1 MATLAPLPIYQF
13 FTDNGAPLAGGQ
25 LEFFD
30 SGTSTPKATYADAG
44 LTTPNTNPLIL
55 DAAGRAGPVFFEA
68 GDYKVVLKSA
78 LGITIRTADPVQ
90 GGFTVS
96 SFGQTLIDDLTAA
109 DARATIGVT
118 YANSAEMEAG
128 TVTNKVVSPAIA
140 SEWHAHRSLRAGLVC
155 VLNATDSNNDVDI
168 AAGVTGSAAAPWR
181 IIHLATGIT
190 KQLDAAWAVGTNA
203 GGLDTGTKA
212 NSTLYFVHVIRRS
225 DTGVVDV
232 LLSTSATAPT
242 MPANY
247 DQRDLIAVAGTD
259 GSGNLLFVLPLSKTR
274 AAGGYAALALAT
286 LYSVTHGL
294 GTTPTRISGVAIC
307 SSADLNYARGD
318 VVLFPS
324 GQGGSDTIP
333 STTFGGRAT
342 ATVATMRSPSGA
354 VMIGNLT
361 SGAQGG
367 MTVANWYFLVLAEI

>member
-13 FTDNGAPLAGGQ
+13 FTDNGVPLAGGQ

-128 TVTNKVVSPAIA
+128 TVTNKVVAPSVA

-155 VLNATDSNNDVDI
+155 VLNATDSNNDLDI
-168 AAGVTGSAAAPWR
+168 AAGVTCSIASPWR
-181 IIHLATGIT
+181 LIELVNPIT

-259 GSGNLLFVLPLSKTR
+259 ASGNLLFVLPLSKTR

-294 GTTPTRISGVAIC
+294 GTTPTRISSVAIC

-342 ATVATMRSPSGA
+342 ATVATMRSPSA
-354 VMIGNLT
+354 SVIVGNLT

>member
-1 MATLAPLPIYQF
+1 MTGVQTCALPI
-13 FTDNGAPLAGGQ
+13 
-25 LEFFD
+25 
-30 SGTSTPKATYADAG
+30 S
-44 LTTPNTNPLIL
+44 
-55 DAAGRAGPVFFEA
+55 
-68 GDYKVVLKSA
+68 
-78 LGITIRTADPVQ
+78 
-90 GGFTVS
+90 
-96 SFGQTLIDDLTAA
+96 
-109 DARATIGVT
+109 
-118 YANSAEMEAG
+118 
-128 TVTNKVVSPAIA
+128 
-140 SEWHAHRSLRAGLVC
+140 
-155 VLNATDSNNDVDI
+155 
-168 AAGVTGSAAAPWR
+168 
-181 IIHLATGIT
+181 
-190 KQLDAAWAVGTNA
+190 
-203 GGLDTGTKA
+203 
-212 NSTLYFVHVIRRS
+212 LYFVHVIRRS

-294 GTTPTRISGVAIC
+294 GATPARVTGAAIC

-318 VVLFPS
+318 VVLIPN
-324 GQGGSDTIP
+324 GHGGSDTVP

>member
-13 FTDNGAPLAGGQ
+13 FTDNGVPLAGGQ

-44 LTTPNTNPLIL
+44 LTTPNTNPLPL

-140 SEWHAHRSLRAGLVC
+140 TEWHAHRSLRAGLGC

-294 GTTPTRISGVAIC
+294 GATPARVTGAAIC

-318 VVLFPS
+318 VVLIPN
-324 GQGGSDTIP
+324 GHGGSDTVP

-367 MTVANWYFLVLAEI
+367 LTVANWYFLVLAEI

>member
-13 FTDNGAPLAGGQ
+13 FTDNGVPLAGGQ

-128 TVTNKVVSPAIA
+128 TVTNKVVAPSVA

-342 ATVATMRSPSGA
+342 ATVATMRSPSA
-354 VMIGNLT
+354 SVIVGNLT

>member
-13 FTDNGAPLAGGQ
+13 FTDNGVPLAGGQ

-96 SFGQTLIDDLTAA
+96 PFGQTLIDDLTAA

-128 TVTNKVVSPAIA
+128 TVTNKVVAPSVA
-140 SEWHAHRSLRAGLVC
+140 SEWHAHRSLRAGLGC
-155 VLNATDSNNDVDI
+155 VLNASDSNNDIDI
-168 AAGVTGSAAAPWR
+168 AAGVTCSAAAPWR
-181 IIHLATGIT
+181 IIQLATGIT

-203 GGLDTGTKA
+203 GGLDASTKA
-212 NSTLYFVHVIRRS
+212 NSTAYFLHVIRRS

-232 LLSTSATAPT
+232 LFSASATAPT

-247 DQRDLIAVAGTD
+247 DQRDLIAVCGTD

-274 AAGGYAALALAT
+274 AAGGYAVLAAAT
-286 LYSVTHGL
+286 LYTCTHGL
-294 GTTPTRISGVAIC
+294 GATPTRISGAAIC
-307 SSADLNYARGD
+307 STADLNYARGD

-342 ATVATMRSPSGA
+342 STVATMRTPSAG
-354 VMIGNLT
+354 VIVGNLT

>member
-13 FTDNGAPLAGGQ
+13 FTDNGVPLAGGQ

-44 LTTPNTNPLIL
+44 LTTPNMNPLPL

-128 TVTNKVVSPAIA
+128 TVTNKVVAPSVA
-140 SEWHAHRSLRAGLVC
+140 SEWHAHRSLRAGLGC

-294 GTTPTRISGVAIC
+294 GATPARVTGAAIC

-318 VVLFPS
+318 VVLIPN
-324 GQGGSDTIP
+324 GHGGSDTVP

>member
-13 FTDNGAPLAGGQ
+13 FTDNGVPLAGGQ

-128 TVTNKVVSPAIA
+128 TVTNKVVAPSVA
-140 SEWHAHRSLRAGLVC
+140 SEWHAHRSLRAGLGC

-247 DQRDLIAVAGTD
+247 DQRDLIAVAGAD

-294 GTTPTRISGVAIC
+294 GATPARVTGAAIC

-318 VVLFPS
+318 VVLIPN
-324 GQGGSDTIP
+324 GHGGSDTVP

>member
-13 FTDNGAPLAGGQ
+13 FTDNGVPLAGGQ

-118 YANSAEMEAG
+118 YANSAEMQAG
-128 TVTNKVVSPAIA
+128 TVTNKVVAPSVA

-294 GTTPTRISGVAIC
+294 GATPARVTGAAIC

-318 VVLFPS
+318 VVLIPN
-324 GQGGSDTIP
+324 GHGGSDTVP